1 MRFTDEDSDSDKW
14 IYCCVGGNTGGE
26 SLQMKYVHGEYLITL
41 CGEHLLTHA
50 YGPWNRE
57 CVSAFSRDYHLE
69 VTPMIGKRW
78 ADIVVL
84 IGESL
89 LIPEAESL
97 LVSRINAAAEFGLEA
112 VALVIG
118 RSSVKTST
126 RTQLERMYEKT
137 PLPVSFFSTYKEAAA
152 WLESQGF
159 SSSTE
164 QAEAHFSRIA

>member
-1 MRFTDEDSDSDKW
+1 
-14 IYCCVGGNTGGE
+14 
-26 SLQMKYVHGEYLITL
+26 MKYVHGEYLITL
-41 CGEHLLTHA
+41 CGEQLLTHA

-69 VTPMIGKRW
+69 VAPLIGKRW

-97 LVSRINAAAEFGLEA
+97 LLSRINAAADNGLQA

-126 RTQLERMYEKT
+126 RTQLERMYNQT
-137 PLPVSFFSTYKEAAA
+137 PLPVSFFSTYQDASA
-152 WLESQGF
+152 WLASEGF
-159 SSSTE
+159 SSSAKH
-164 QAEAHFSRIA
+164 AEAHFARIA

>member
-1 MRFTDEDSDSDKW
+1 
-14 IYCCVGGNTGGE
+14 
-26 SLQMKYVHGEYLITL
+26 MKYVHGEYLITL

-57 CVSAFSRDYHLE
+57 CVSAFSRDYHQE
-69 VTPMIGKRW
+69 VAPVIGKRW

-97 LVSRINAAAEFGLEA
+97 LVSRINAAADNGLEA

-126 RTQLERMYEKT
+126 RMQLERMYAQT
-137 PLPVSFFSTYKEAAA
+137 PLPISFFSTYQEAAL
-152 WLESQGF
+152 WLESEGF
-159 SSSTE
+159 SSNAIHT
-164 QAEAHFSRIA
+164 AAHFSRLA